1 MVYVKWFLLIFFW
14 TLFGAFLHYSLPK
27 YDVVRIVNTHEER
40 IDLDDWTRIFWS
52 DPTAQ
57 SKRLMNRDVQFIQ
70 GIRGNGRTIVY
81 RNEDT
86 GWGWPPYF
94 KFDTANLYT
103 EASDLVSTK
112 ADPQWVA
119 IKYFGWRSI
128 FFSIFPNAI
137 SITPVDGPEEKPF
150 NWFTTLFLITLGT
163 ASGYGYYRWRR
174 FRRERL
180 SPVFEEVG
188 DNLNAAGDAFSRKR
202 NRFQAWLDTWKTK
215 KR

>member
-1 MVYVKWFLLIFFW
+1 MAYVKWFFLLTFW
-14 TLFGAFLHYSLPK
+14 TLFAAFLHYSLPK

-70 GIRGNGRTIVY
+70 GVQNNGRTIVY

-103 EASDLVSTK
+103 EANDLVSTK
-112 ADPQWVA
+112 TAPQWVA
-119 IKYFGWRSI
+119 VRHFGWRNI

-137 SITPVDGPEEKPF
+137 SITPVDGPEDKPF
-150 NWFTTLFLITLGT
+150 NWFSTLFLVTFGGLFV
-163 ASGYGYYRWRR
+163 YGYYRWRR
-174 FRRERL
+174 FRHDRL
-180 SPVFEEVG
+180 YPAFDEVSE
-188 DNLNAAGDAFSRKR
+188 NFSAAGDSLSRKR
-202 NRFQAWLDTWKTK
+202 SRFQAWLDTWKTK
-215 KR
+215 K